1 MKFGHID
8 ISVKNIEAS
17 KRFYDAVTP
26 HIGLGCINRGE
37 TSNVR
42 YGEDGSTR
50 FYIHQRSEPIS
61 GVHVC
66 FDVDTKE
73 DVDAFYSAA
82 MAAGGTDHGAP
93 GIRQD
98 YSPTYYAAFVL
109 DPDGNNIEAVCR
121 K

>member
-1 MKFGHID
+1 MKFGHIG
-8 ISVKNIEAS
+8 IPVKGLEAS
-17 KRFYDAVTP
+17 KVFYDAVTP
-26 HIGLGCINRGE
+26 HLGLEYIDRGE
-37 TSNVR
+37 VGNVR

-66 FDVDTKE
+66 FDVDTRE
-73 DVDAFYSAA
+73 EVDAFYKAA
-82 MAAGGTDHGAP
+82 LSAGGTDHGAP
-93 GIRQD
+93 GVRED

-121 K
+121 N